1 MTPEFLSCVQ
11 TALLSASYDNI
22 ILKAKQI
29 ICLESLYL
37 KKDLLAFLP
46 TGYKKSR
53 SICSCK
59 IRKFAYSAPPVHEK
73 EKILQCSKV
82 ICHFGKF
89 VGWCMI
95 YQVNSQT
102 RSQRS
107 LSSSM
112 QYYFFRVLLTFSNT
126 DAISWVIGSFSKDD
140 SDGNQDVKKAI
151 GLLCKTTTLNV
162 HHAFLYISSR
172 SLHDYNVKL
181 PNCKFYGGRKQ
192 ARTNLFFSI

>member
-1 MTPEFLSCVQ
+1 MDVEILSGVGEDSCFKMRLEFLSCVQ
-11 TALLSASYDNI
+11 TASLSACYDNI

-37 KKDLLAFLP
+37 KKDLLAFPP

-89 VGWCMI
+89 IGWCRI

-102 RSQRS
+102 RPQRS
-107 LSSSM
+107 LSCSM

-126 DAISWVIGSFSKDD
+126 H
-140 SDGNQDVKKAI
+140 AI
-151 GLLCKTTTLNV
+151 G
-162 HHAFLYISSR
+162 
-172 SLHDYNVKL
+172 
-181 PNCKFYGGRKQ
+181 
-192 ARTNLFFSI
+192 

>member
-1 MTPEFLSCVQ
+1 MRLEFLSCVQ
-11 TALLSASYDNI
+11 TASLSACYDNI
-22 ILKAKQI
+22 ILQAKQI

-89 VGWCMI
+89 IGWCTI

-102 RSQRS
+102 RPQRS
-107 LSSSM
+107 LSCSM

-126 DAISWVIGSFSKDD
+126 HAIGWVIGSFSNDG

-151 GLLCKTTTLNV
+151 GLLRKKKNFTRASSFFV
-162 HHAFLYISSR
+162 HFFTVL
-172 SLHDYNVKL
+172 
-181 PNCKFYGGRKQ
+181 
-192 ARTNLFFSI
+192 ARLRRENT

>member
-1 MTPEFLSCVQ
+1 MDVEILSGVGEDSCLKMRLEFLSCVQ
-11 TALLSASYDNI
+11 TASLSACYDNI

-59 IRKFAYSAPPVHEK
+59 IRKFAYSAPAVHEK

-89 VGWCMI
+89 IGWCS
-95 YQVNSQT
+95 VL
-102 RSQRS
+102 S
-107 LSSSM
+107 LAVCNII
-112 QYYFFRVLLTFSNT
+112 FF
-126 DAISWVIGSFSKDD
+126 G
-140 SDGNQDVKKAI
+140 
-151 GLLCKTTTLNV
+151 C
-162 HHAFLYISSR
+162 
-172 SLHDYNVKL
+172 
-181 PNCKFYGGRKQ
+181 C
-192 ARTNLFFSI
+192 